1 MAEKKVNVIKKK
13 SGAEHEPEFLETFMH
28 QVARAKEKGQI
39 EKAERRESIEKLGE
53 KLRPSI
59 VPGKEMRKKLERL
72 SIEREKLERK
82 RPLEEP
88 MISPRPTPGA
98 MMAPPTFARRLPS
111 LPQPPKV
118 TPSWPLKSS
127 PLREEIE
134 KEIRKKAEVPL
145 LTGVPKFIS
154 LDLGKLNPFIEDN
167 TVTLIQCDG
176 ADLPVKITKNSRIY
190 ETIVTLTDDEIKTVI
205 HRFADRAGLALT
217 EPIFKAVVGN
227 MSITAITSTF
237 AGTKFVIAKS

>member
-1 MAEKKVNVIKKK
+1 MAKEKINVIKKK
-13 SGAEHEPEFLETFMH
+13 SEAEHEPEFLESFMH
-28 QVARAKEKGQI
+28 QVVRAKEKGRI

-59 VPGKEMRKKLERL
+59 IPGKEMRKKLARL
-72 SIEREKLERK
+72 AIEREKIERK

-88 MISPRPTPGA
+88 IISPRPTPSA
-98 MMAPPTFARRLPS
+98 MMAPPTFARKLPS

-118 TPSWPLKSS
+118 TPSWPLKPS

-134 KEIRKKAEVPL
+134 KDIRKKTEMPL
-145 LTGVPKFIS
+145 ITGVPKFIS
-154 LDLGKLNPFIEDN
+154 LDLGKLNPFIQDN

-176 ADLPVKITKNSRIY
+176 ADLPVKITKEGRIY
-190 ETIVTLTDDEIKTVI
+190 ETIIKLTEDEIKTII

-217 EPIFKAVVGN
+217 EPIFKATVGN

-237 AGTKFVIAKS
+237 AGTKFVISKS